1 MKVLVTGAAGFVGT
15 YLAAVLPQ
23 VLGARIALIAT
34 SHTGQPHH
42 GWGRIEPLDVTDEAA
57 VRKAIGHHQPTHIV
71 HLAGIAAS
79 VRAADDPKMAWTVH
93 VDGTLNIARAILES
107 VPDCVLVHVGSGLVY
122 GATAKDGQPLDET
135 ALLTPVDQYAVTKAA
150 ADLALGALAM
160 QGLRC
165 VRLRPFNHTGPGQ
178 PASFV
183 VPNFAAQIARIEAG
197 LAPPIIKVGN
207 LDVERD
213 FLDVRDVVMAYSLA
227 VREAG
232 HIAPGSIINVA
243 SGKTRSIRNILDR
256 LLRLSSKTIAVEQDP
271 ALIRSNDLPRIAG
284 DAGVARRLLGWEPRY
299 PFEDTIAAVLDDWRA
314 KTEAASVASLS

>member
-1 MKVLVTGAAGFVGT
+1 MKVLITGAAGFVGT
-15 YLAAVLPQ
+15 YLAAALPQ

-34 SHTGQPHH
+34 SHTGQPHQS
-42 GWGRIEPLDVTDEAA
+42 WGRIEPLDVTDEAA
-57 VRKAIGHHQPTHIV
+57 VREAIGHHQPTHIV

-79 VRAADDPKMAWTVH
+79 ARAADDPKTAWTVH
-93 VDGTLNIARAILES
+93 VDGTLNIARTILES

-122 GATAKDGQPLDET
+122 GATAEHGQPLDET
-135 ALLTPVDQYAVTKAA
+135 ALLAPLDQYAVTKAA

-165 VRLRPFNHTGPGQ
+165 IRLRPFNHSGPGQ
-178 PASFV
+178 PVSFV

-197 LAPPIIKVGN
+197 LAPPVIKVGN

-213 FLDVRDVVMAYSLA
+213 FLDVRDVVTAYSLA

-232 HIAPGSIINVA
+232 RIAPGSIINVA
-243 SGKTRSIRNILDR
+243 SGQTRSVRDILDR
-256 LLRLSSKTIAVEQDP
+256 LLRLGRRTIAVEQDP
-271 ALIRSNDLPRIAG
+271 ALIRSNDLPCIAG
-284 DAGVARRLLGWEPRY
+284 DAGRAHRLLGWQPRY

-314 KTEAASVASLS
+314 EAASVASLS